1 MFDKSTLITTLV
13 DRFCNQHDTLSR
25 PQARHLIRVELGIRL
40 MQTIK
45 VVNRPLLLD
54 EPVSALPALLSGM
67 EYPRLRHLDKSQ
79 RRMILTARLLIPFN
93 ASSAWDRAIDE
104 YSGLPLDLLLYKGIP
119 EFGRD
124 CQIANVEADDR
135 LNHRF
140 AMYDD
145 ILIGHINWSNQ
156 ESGVTFVEAGESFR
170 MTLRTRSERI
180 PQITLENL
188 RIPAADYPGLPERP
202 PFPFAEGKEREPI
215 HITLDDLQSVAE
227 EMDKHLSDRG
237 QFPQWV
243 KRLNTHIH
251 HYPIEE
257 GQIATDSSGVSLQ
270 GIQHIVGMVGSGKST
285 LMKLIAGHFV
295 LRHPDKKLTLV
306 VGDTMTALSVA
317 NELNQIF
324 VGSDPHDGTPVAVT
338 LMGRSTR
345 DYHLSRFHTSIE
357 NVGSHW
363 GMRWL
368 QTVCPLMGLLGEKID
383 DLPDAIVPGRE
394 PCQQLD
400 VSKPNSKQANY
411 KACPFAHTCKSHQQY
426 HDLTDA
432 TVIVTTPGAMS
443 KSKILASFDA
453 RRLTYGE
460 FLYLYTDAIV
470 FDEVD
475 TIVSWFDDEYATLL
489 DLWGTPRALFNQIDP
504 DATGV
509 LTSVGR
515 ERQPHEARWIRAT
528 RRSSE
533 AIDNILDQITSSHQ
547 EASRLR
553 FWLGRR
559 YFTAYHLFMRLAR
572 SLYGVWE
579 RTRDSDIDDQPL
591 KKIGALQNIFEK
603 LTEDDPVRMPR
614 PKTGDQD
621 PTFRLANIMARAV
634 ANDVEEFVTECEEWI
649 QDTIEN
655 IDTNLESLN
664 ARIEEL
670 NQPHYRYPTETL
682 ASLAQ
687 KLALTL
693 MTVLLDHHLRIVF
706 YEWHSRPREI
716 ETSDVSG
723 IYLPNSLSL
732 ADILPLPAVG
742 RIFGTYYTQDKR
754 KAEEQ
759 RLLSRFEYSNIGR
772 IYVQQFHHLLEA
784 LDLYGPHVVA
794 LSGTSWLPDS
804 TRWNFDVE
812 PTGIMKIDEETATK
826 IREGSQFVFIPQFA
840 TDKEGVSQPIFVSG
854 SADIDRSVQQLAQS
868 LLNTGQ
874 IRKELAGLSELGKEN
889 LLWQDRARLLMLT
902 NSYDQAEIVGR
913 ILQQE
918 LGHERVHYL
927 TRGNSATEADVD
939 QGTIARADIE
949 RFADGPAQILVAPMN
964 AIGRGYNILNRET
977 EKPMAAFGAVY
988 FLIRPMPHPYD
999 IQALASELN
1008 ARSLEWIG
1016 NEKLWHEFPTLDQQ
1030 YQALRR
1036 YTRQY
1041 WLRAEDRHSYRDIN
1055 WISQQTIDEADT
1067 ELERQMLKSLL
1078 RARMDLA
1085 ATTLGRFVQASGR
1098 LVRGGV
1104 PFHCFFAD
1112 ASWAPRSATFIAR
1125 RTHNDEIPA
1134 EDMDIDNPTTSLLSA
1149 MIACLLNYTEHPIG
1163 KQLYEP
1169 FEGLLDTT
1177 DFWHNPYYEE

>member
-1 MFDKSTLITTLV
+1 MFDKSTPITTLV

-25 PQARHLIRVELGIRL
+25 PEARHLIRVELGIRL
-40 MQTIK
+40 MQTIN
-45 VVNRPLLLD
+45 VDSRPLFID

-79 RRMILTARLLIPFN
+79 RSMILKARLLIPFD
-93 ASSAWDRAIDE
+93 ASSAWDRALDE

-119 EFGRD
+119 EFGQD
-124 CQIANVEADDR
+124 CQIANLDVDNR
-135 LNHRF
+135 LDYRF
-140 AMYDD
+140 VMYDD
-145 ILIGHINWSNQ
+145 TLTGHLNWSNQ
-156 ESGVTFVEAGESFR
+156 EARDFFVKPGESFR
-170 MTLRTRSERI
+170 MTLATRSERI

-188 RIPAADYPGLPERP
+188 QIPASEYPELPEHPR
-202 PFPFAEGKEREPI
+202 FPFAEGKKREPI
-215 HITLDDLQSVAE
+215 HISLNDLQSVAK
-227 EMDKHLSDRG
+227 EMDKCLSERG
-237 QFPQWV
+237 LSPQWEA
-243 KRLNTHIH
+243 RLYTYIH
-251 HYPIEE
+251 HHPIEI
-257 GQIATDSSGVSLQ
+257 GQIAATPSGISLQ

-285 LMKLIAGHFV
+285 LMKLIGGYFV
-295 LRHPDKKLTLV
+295 LRFPNKRLTLV
-306 VGDTMTALSVA
+306 VGDTMTALSIA

-324 VGSDPHDGTPVAVT
+324 VGSDPHNGKPVAIT

-345 DYHLSRFHTSIE
+345 DYHLARFHTSID
-357 NVGSHW
+357 NVESHW

-368 QTVCPLMGLLGEKID
+368 QTVCPLMGLLGEKIND
-383 DLPDAIVPGRE
+383 FPDAVIPGRE

-400 VSKPNSKQANY
+400 VSKPNSKHANY
-411 KACPFAHTCKSHQQY
+411 KSCPFTYGCKSHQQY
-426 HDLTDA
+426 HDLADA
-432 TVIVTTPGAMS
+432 TVTVTTPGAMS
-443 KSKILASFDA
+443 KSKILAAFDA

-460 FLYLYTDAIV
+460 FLYLHTDAIV

-475 TIVSWFDDEYATLL
+475 TIVSWFDDEYATVL

-515 ERQPHEARWIRAT
+515 ERRQHESRWIRAT

-533 AIDNILDQITSSHQ
+533 AIDNILDQVASSRQ

-579 RTRDSDIDDQPL
+579 RTRDNDIDDQTL

-614 PKTGDQD
+614 PKSGDQD

-649 QDTIEN
+649 QDTVEDV
-655 IDTNLESLN
+655 DTNLENLN

-670 NQPHYRYPTETL
+670 NQPYYRYPTETL

-706 YEWHSRPREI
+706 YEWHSRPSEI
-716 ETSDVSG
+716 ETSDFSG
-723 IYLPNSLSL
+723 AYLPNSLSL

-754 KAEEQ
+754 KDEEQ

-772 IYVQQFHHLLEA
+772 IYVQQYHQLLEA
-784 LDLYGPHVVA
+784 LDLFGPHVVA

-804 TRWNFDVE
+804 TRWNFAVE
-812 PTGIMKIDEETATK
+812 PTGIMKIDDETATI
-826 IREGSQFVFIPQFA
+826 IREGSQFAFIPQYT
-840 TDKEGVSQPIFVSG
+840 TDKEGSSQPILVSG

-868 LLNTGQ
+868 LLATGQ
-874 IRKELAGLSELGKEN
+874 IQKELDKLSELGREN
-889 LLWQDRARLLMLT
+889 PLWQDRARLLMLT

-913 ILQQE
+913 VLQQE

-927 TRGNSATEADVD
+927 TRGNSATEADVE

-949 RFADGPAQILVAPMN
+949 QFADSPAQILVAPMN

-1008 ARSLEWIG
+1008 ARSLEWVE
-1016 NEKLWHEFPTLDQQ
+1016 NEDLWHEFPTLDQQ

-1067 ELERQMLKSLL
+1067 ELEHQMLTSLL
-1078 RARMDLA
+1078 GARMDLA

-1104 PFHCFFAD
+1104 PFRCFFVD
-1112 ASWAPRSATFIAR
+1112 ASWAPRSAAFIASR
-1125 RTHNDEIPA
+1125 SHGDEMPT
-1134 EDMDIDNPTTSLLSA
+1134 EGVDIDNPTTSLLSA
-1149 MIACLLNYTEHPIG
+1149 MVTCLLNYTEHPIG

-1169 FEGLLDTT
+1169 FEGLLDTA

>member
-1 MFDKSTLITTLV
+1 MFDKSTLITALV
-13 DRFCNQHDTLSR
+13 DRFCNQHATLSR
-25 PQARHLIRVELGIRL
+25 SQARHLIRVELGIRL
-40 MQTIK
+40 MQIIQ
-45 VVNRPLLLD
+45 VANRPLLLD
-54 EPVSALPALLSGM
+54 EPVSVLPALLSGM
-67 EYPRLRHLDKSQ
+67 EYPRLRHLDRSQ
-79 RRMILTARLLIPFN
+79 RRMILTARLLIPFDV
-93 ASSAWDRAIDE
+93 SSAWDRALDE
-104 YSGLPLDLLLYKGIP
+104 YKSLPLDLLLYKGIP
-119 EFGRD
+119 DFGRD
-124 CQIANVEADDR
+124 CQVANVDVDDQ
-135 LNHRF
+135 LIHRF
-140 AMYDD
+140 VMYDD
-145 ILIGHINWSNQ
+145 VLKGDVKWCNQ
-156 ESGVTFVEAGESFR
+156 ESDTAFVEAGESFR
-170 MTLRTRSERI
+170 MTLYTRSERI

-188 RIPAADYPGLPERP
+188 RIPASDYPNLPERH

-215 HITLDDLQSVAE
+215 HISIDELQSVAE
-227 EMDKHLSDRG
+227 EMDKRLNKLG
-237 QFPQWV
+237 QSPQWV
-243 KRLNTHIH
+243 DRLHTYIH
-251 HYPIEE
+251 HHPIEV
-257 GQIATDSSGVSLQ
+257 GQIADHPSGVSLE

-285 LMKLIAGHFV
+285 LMKLIAGYFI
-295 LRHPDKKLTLV
+295 LQNPEKRLTLV
-306 VGDTMTALSVA
+306 VGDTMTALSIA

-324 VGSDPHDGTPVAVT
+324 VGSDPQNGTPVAVT
-338 LMGRSTR
+338 LIGRSTR
-345 DYHLSRFHTSIE
+345 DYHLSRFHASIE
-357 NVGSHW
+357 DADSHW

-383 DLPDAIVPGRE
+383 DLPAAVIPGRE
-394 PCQQLD
+394 PCQHLD
-400 VSKPNSKQANY
+400 VSKAKSTQANY
-411 KACPFAHTCKSHQQY
+411 KSCPFAYSCKSHQQH
-426 HDLTDA
+426 HDLADA
-432 TVIVTTPGAMS
+432 TILVTTPGAMS

-475 TIVSWFDDEYATLL
+475 TIVSWFDDEYATVL

-515 ERQPHEARWIRAT
+515 ERRQHESRWIRAT

-533 AIDNILDQITSSHQ
+533 AIDNILDQVTSSRQ

-579 RTRDSDIDDQPL
+579 WTRDNDIDEQTL
-591 KKIGALQNIFEK
+591 EKIDMLQNIFEK
-603 LTEDDPVRMPR
+603 LTEDDPFRMLR

-621 PTFRLANIMARAV
+621 STFRLANIMARAV

-649 QDTIEN
+649 RDTIED
-655 IDTNLESLN
+655 IDTNLDSLD

-670 NQPHYRYPTETL
+670 NQPYYRYQTETL
-682 ASLAQ
+682 ASPAQ

-693 MTVLLDHHLRIVF
+693 TTVLLDHHLRVVF
-706 YEWHSRPREI
+706 YEWHSRPSEI
-716 ETSDVSG
+716 ETSDFSG
-723 IYLPNSLSL
+723 AYLPNSLSL
-732 ADILPLPAVG
+732 ANILPLPAVG

-754 KAEEQ
+754 KYEEQ

-772 IYVQQFHHLLEA
+772 IYVQQFHRLLEA
-784 LDLYGPHVVA
+784 FDLYGPHVVA

-812 PTGIMKIDEETATK
+812 PTGIMKIDKETAMT
-826 IREGSQFVFIPQFA
+826 IREGSQFAFIPQYT
-840 TDKEGVSQPIFVSG
+840 TDKEGRSQPIFVSG
-854 SADIDRSVQQLAQS
+854 SVDIDRSVQQLAQS
-868 LLNTGQ
+868 LINTGQ
-874 IRKELAGLSELGKEN
+874 IRKELDVLSELGKEN

-927 TRGNSATEADVD
+927 TRGNSATEADIE

-949 RFADGPAQILVAPMN
+949 QFADTPAQILVAPMN

-999 IQALASELN
+999 IQVLASELN
-1008 ARSLEWIG
+1008 ARSLEWIR
-1016 NEKLWHEFPTLDQQ
+1016 NEKLWDEFPTLDQQ

-1067 ELERQMLKSLL
+1067 ELERQMLQSLL
-1078 RARMDLA
+1078 GARMDLA

-1112 ASWAPRSATFIAR
+1112 ASWAPRNAAFIASR
-1125 RTHNDEIPA
+1125 SHGDEIPT
-1134 EDMDIDNPTTSLLSA
+1134 EDVDIDNPTTSLLSA

-1169 FEGLLDTT
+1169 FEGLLDTV